1 MAKVY
6 VRKIRAGEI
15 TIENVPDRW
24 RKQVEELLA
33 EQTDDGETA
42 TG

>member
-6 VRKIRAGEI
+6 LRKIREKEI
-15 TIENVPDRW
+15 TIEKVPDRW

-33 EQTDDGETA
+33 EQTDDETPA
-42 TG
+42 G

>member
-1 MAKVY
+1 MAKIY

-15 TIENVPDRW
+15 TIESVPDRW

-33 EQTDDGETA
+33 EQTDETA
-42 TG
+42 AE